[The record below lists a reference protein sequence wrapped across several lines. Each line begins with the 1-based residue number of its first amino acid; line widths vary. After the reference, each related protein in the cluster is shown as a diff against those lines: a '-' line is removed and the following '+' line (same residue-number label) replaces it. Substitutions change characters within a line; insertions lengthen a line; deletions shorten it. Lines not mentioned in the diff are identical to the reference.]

1 MGCTLT
7 SIISLRQLDV
17 GTLPAATQAG
27 RLLTTK
33 LIKRIWL
40 ALHFRKN
47 YEETEWWKGDYY
59 VVGHWVAQFGMFG
72 LSSTYSDFP

>member
-1 MGCTLT
+1 MGFTLT

-33 LIKRIWL
+33 LRSSECSVYRRPTRTSL
-40 ALHFRKN
+40 DVTL
-47 YEETEWWKGDYY
+47 
-59 VVGHWVAQFGMFG
+59 
-72 LSSTYSDFP
+72 LSGCE